1 LEYADTEVGIGGKRV
16 AKDAVGAKGEGPP
29 GNVVKVLIAKFDRL
43 ANLVHDILPES
54 GDETIDELRQ
64 ALLAFREVY
73 NTT

>member
-1 LEYADTEVGIGGKRV
+1 MDCADTEVGIGGKRV
-16 AKDAVGAKGEGPP
+16 AKDAVGAKGEAP